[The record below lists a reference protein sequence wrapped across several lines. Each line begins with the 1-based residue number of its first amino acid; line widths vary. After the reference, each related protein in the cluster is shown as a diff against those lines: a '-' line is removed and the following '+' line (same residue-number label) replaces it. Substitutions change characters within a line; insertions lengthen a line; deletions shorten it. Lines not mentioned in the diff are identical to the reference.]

1 MAQSPGKSPPVT
13 RPPDA
18 PPEMDPNLL
27 RIFQA
32 GAGSTY
38 QAKDDPPVYHNGF
51 WSSPSTPEGTPTG
64 EAKVFVN
71 QPGTKPQSQ
80 AELEFYQMDRDEL
93 KRFQELAFQAGYYGP
108 SAEREDIPFGAYDP
122 DTFGIWKQYASRAAD
137 VYKVGKRLTIWDLL
151 QDDVNNRPEGAGKG
165 KKRPPLI
172 TQLPDPR
179 EIEEMVRGVAPSVIG
194 RDADDAFTQDFIAMY
209 SKIVSDFQANKYA
222 LENTEEGGTIT
233 APPSAE
239 ALASF
244 RLRHERPEQFEE
256 KRAASR
262 QQAYTA
268 LLKGA
273 NI

>member
-1 MAQSPGKSPPVT
+1 MAVAPKNQQPPVT

-18 PPEMDPNLL
+18 PPELDPQIAA
-27 RIFQA
+27 IFAA
-32 GAGSTY
+32 GAQSTY
-38 QAKDDPPVYHNGF
+38 QSKDDPLVP
-51 WSSPSTPEGTPTG
+51 SSGYWDYDESTG
-64 EAKVFVN
+64 KKYWVN
-71 QPGTKPQSQ
+71 YYNEKPLSK
-80 AELEFYQMDRDEL
+80 ATLDFYSLDRDEL
-93 KRFQELAFQAGYYGP
+93 KRFQELAFQAGYYGTG
-108 SAEREDIPFGAYDP
+108 AEREDIPFGAYDP
-122 DTFGIWKQYASRAAD
+122 DTFKIWQQYANRAAD
-137 VYKVGKRLTIWDLL
+137 TFKVGKRLTIWDHL
-151 QDDVNNRPEGAGKG
+151 QDDVNNRPEGANKG
-165 KKRPPLI
+165 RKRAPLI

-209 SKIVSDFQANKYA
+209 TKIVADFQANKYA

-244 RLRHERPEQFEE
+244 RLRYERPEEFEE

-262 QQAYTA
+262 QAAYTA